1 MRKSIN
7 LWLGVLTCSLM
18 LLALYMVFVFAPTEA
33 EQGDVQRI
41 FYFHLPC
48 AWIAFLAF
56 GLVAIASALYLWMGQ
71 RIWDDLAYASAEI
84 GTVFCTLVLV
94 TGSVWARPTRGLCWT
109 EDSRLTP
116 PFLFGMLYGGYLLL
130 RALADETEQV
140 ARFAAVIGIIGA
152 VDVPVIIVS
161 VRLWRTIHPAVLL
174 TREGQH
180 GLEDARMIAA
190 LLVSIAAFT
199 FLFAWLLS
207 LRLAILRMRS
217 RAITM
222 RQKIALAEMSP
233 GTAA

>member
-1 MRKSIN
+1 
-7 LWLGVLTCSLM
+7 
-18 LLALYMVFVFAPTEA
+18 
-33 EQGDVQRI
+33 
-41 FYFHLPC
+41 
-48 AWIAFLAF
+48 
-56 GLVAIASALYLWMGQ
+56 
-71 RIWDDLAYASAEI
+71 
-84 GTVFCTLVLV
+84 
-94 TGSVWARPTRGLCWT
+94 
-109 EDSRLTP
+109 
-116 PFLFGMLYGGYLLL
+116 
-130 RALADETEQV
+130 
-140 ARFAAVIGIIGA
+140 
-152 VDVPVIIVS
+152 
-161 VRLWRTIHPAVLL
+161 LL